1 MKLPLLNI
9 DGSKSSSIE
18 ISDKLINLKV
28 NHKLIKFVIDWQ
40 LNHSKP
46 RVAKTKQRNQ
56 IKGSTKKIVAQKGSG
71 GARHASRKAPIFVGG
86 GVAHGPKGA
95 FYKVKKINKKVR
107 KIALAQT
114 LSKKNIDKN
123 LHILAD
129 VKKEI
134 KKTKDFNN
142 FLEKNKLSNALIISD
157 KDSLKN
163 INRSARN
170 IKNIKLIKDDG
181 ANVYDLFKYK
191 NVIITLSSAKKIQGR
206 ILNEKINFI
215 DSIKSPIITEKATV
229 MSDQNK
235 TVFKVHNKA
244 NKTII
249 KKNIE
254 KLFKVNV
261 VKINI
266 INQKTKVKMKQGRK
280 SFKSGYKKA
289 IITLKKGQSID
300 LTTGI

>member
-1 MKLPLLNI
+1 MLKQNKETK
-9 DGSKSSSIE
+9 SK
-18 ISDKLINLKV
+18 D
-28 NHKLIKFVIDWQ
+28 Q
-40 LNHSKP
+40 
-46 RVAKTKQRNQ
+46 Q
-56 IKGSTKKIVAQKGSG
+56 KKIVAQKGSG
-71 GARHASRKAPIFVGG
+71 GARHASKKAPIFVGG

-123 LHILAD
+123 LHIIAD

-170 IKNIKLIKDDG
+170 IKNIKIIKDDG

-191 NVIITLSSAKKIQGR
+191 NVIITSSSAKKIQGR
-206 ILNEKINFI
+206 ILNEKN
-215 DSIKSPIITEKATV
+215 
-229 MSDQNK
+229 
-235 TVFKVHNKA
+235 
-244 NKTII
+244 
-249 KKNIE
+249 
-254 KLFKVNV
+254 
-261 VKINI
+261 
-266 INQKTKVKMKQGRK
+266 
-280 SFKSGYKKA
+280 
-289 IITLKKGQSID
+289 
-300 LTTGI
+300 